1 MTDALKKKKYW
12 RYANGTEA
20 KPELD
25 RTVPYS
31 SDAAGKAAQ
40 AKAMKTF
47 NDETKDW
54 EDNDDA
60 AAALIRSGVSDSQ
73 LHHVAR
79 CTSARETWNAIRT
92 AHEKQGLNHALSY
105 LNLLYSTRLAEGG
118 KVQEH
123 ITALR
128 TAHDRLVAADVGM
141 DFSDQALA
149 GLLMFSFPS
158 SYEPIKMTLS
168 TLKKDDFTFAAVS
181 RAMLNEEQRR
191 LTSASLPLPM
201 GEIGEQS
208 ALAVHR
214 PQQQQQQHLQPGL
227 L

>member
-1 MTDALKKKKYW
+1 
-12 RYANGTEA
+12 
-20 KPELD
+20 
-25 RTVPYS
+25 
-31 SDAAGKAAQ
+31 
-40 AKAMKTF
+40 MKTF

-158 SYEPIKMTLS
+158 SPSK
-168 TLKKDDFTFAAVS
+168 
-181 RAMLNEEQRR
+181 
-191 LTSASLPLPM
+191 
-201 GEIGEQS
+201 
-208 ALAVHR
+208 
-214 PQQQQQQHLQPGL
+214 
-227 L
+227 

>member
-1 MTDALKKKKYW
+1 MDQ
-12 RYANGTEA
+12 G
-20 KPELD
+20 
-25 RTVPYS
+25 
-31 SDAAGKAAQ
+31 
-40 AKAMKTF
+40 
-47 NDETKDW
+47 DERGP
-54 EDNDDA
+54 
-60 AAALIRSGVSDSQ
+60 LRSGVSDSQ

-79 CTSARETWNAIRT
+79 CTSARDTWNAIRT

-105 LNLLYSTRLAEGG
+105 LHLLYSTRLAEGG

-149 GLLMFSFPS
+149 GLLMFSFPT

-191 LTSASLPLPM
+191 L
-201 GEIGEQS
+201 I
-208 ALAVHR
+208 
-214 PQQQQQQHLQPGL
+214 
-227 L
+227 